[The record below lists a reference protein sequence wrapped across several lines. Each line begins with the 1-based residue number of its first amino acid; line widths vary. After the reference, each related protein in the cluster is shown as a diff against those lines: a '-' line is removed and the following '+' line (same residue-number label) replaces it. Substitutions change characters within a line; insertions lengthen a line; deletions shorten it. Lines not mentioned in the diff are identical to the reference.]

1 MHGKIGFVDL
11 AKTIGRKWKSLNVEE
26 KEPYLKLAELEKA
39 KYHEEMK
46 VYTFKKK
53 NPLWLQQH
61 QGNHDI
67 LSSMLS
73 SSAKQGTFS
82 TQHINGTTS
91 TVGGVGS
98 NYQHSFP
105 HGNQGV
111 LLPSSFQPDTSSQ
124 HPSSRTYLQSFHQ
137 PDSRPDVH
145 KSNSYH
151 HQALFHSGQA
161 QATTHLQNFTNE
173 CRSGYEQTQQKEEFQ
188 TSLIKLNHYQPSVNY
203 LTPRNDSFITE
214 GEILTTFPPTS
225 IRGGQ
230 QYQSMQHAGIDV
242 STHEKR
248 FDINFETIF
257 EDEPSTD
264 FNQAHPN
271 NFNDFEPFPCTT
283 PSSDKSHHNE
293 NKCYARPLNYASYN
307 TSEACP
313 NYSLANQRNGDTP
326 FLSPTS
332 SRGSANDRSSCADTN
347 CISAEFTNDD
357 IVEFLQPLFL
367 DNMEAV

>member
-1 MHGKIGFVDL
+1 
-11 AKTIGRKWKSLNVEE
+11 
-26 KEPYLKLAELEKA
+26 LEKA

-61 QGNHDI
+61 KGNHDI
-67 LSSMLS
+67 LTSMLS
-73 SSAKQGTFS
+73 SSAEQGTFS
-82 TQHINGTTS
+82 TQHINGTTGI
-91 TVGGVGS
+91 VGGVGS

-111 LLPSSFQPDTSSQ
+111 VLPTSFQPDTSSQ
-124 HPSSRTYLQSFHQ
+124 HPSSRTYLQPFHQ
-137 PDSRPDVH
+137 LDSRPDVH

-161 QATTHLQNFTNE
+161 QATTHLQSFTNE
-173 CRSGYEQTQQKEEFQ
+173 CRNGYEQTHQKEEFQ
-188 TSLIKLNHYQPSVNY
+188 TSHMKLNHYQPSVNY
-203 LTPRNDSFITE
+203 VTPRNDSLITE
-214 GEILTTFPPTS
+214 GEIMSFLPTS

-230 QYQSMQHAGIDV
+230 NNKNVQYQSMQHTGIDV

-257 EDEPSTD
+257 EDEPSAD

-271 NFNDFEPFPCTT
+271 NFKDFEPFPYAT
-283 PSSDKSHHNE
+283 PSSDKSHHSENE
-293 NKCYARPLNYASYN
+293 YYARPLNHASCN
-307 TSEACP
+307 TGEVYP
-313 NYSLANQRNGDTP
+313 NYSLANQHNGDTP
-326 FLSPTS
+326 FQSPTS
-332 SRGSANDRSSCADTN
+332 SRGSANNRSSGAGTN
-347 CISAEFTNDD
+347 GISAKFTNDD